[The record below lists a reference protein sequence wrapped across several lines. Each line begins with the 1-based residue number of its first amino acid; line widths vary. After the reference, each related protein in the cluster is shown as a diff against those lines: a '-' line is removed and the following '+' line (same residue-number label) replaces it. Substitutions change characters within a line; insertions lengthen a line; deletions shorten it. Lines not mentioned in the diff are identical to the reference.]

1 MLNFMQPISGS
12 KMLGLKKEIAE
23 LKKSIK
29 KCNDDKEI
37 RRLKKRLME
46 KETHYNILADK
57 AKMG

>member
-1 MLNFMQPISGS
+1 MQPISGS